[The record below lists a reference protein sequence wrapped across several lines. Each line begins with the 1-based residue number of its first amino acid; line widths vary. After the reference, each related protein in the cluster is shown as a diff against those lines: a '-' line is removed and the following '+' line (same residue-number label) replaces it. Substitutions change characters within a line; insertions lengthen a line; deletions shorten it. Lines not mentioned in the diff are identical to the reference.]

1 MQQPALELDNI
12 LAARYSDK
20 EAADL
25 KCHSKSKTPV
35 EELAVYEAVS
45 IKFEK

>member
-1 MQQPALELDNI
+1 MD
-12 LAARYSDK
+12 SDK
-20 EAADL
+20 LSVEEMVEYYKPD
-25 KCHSKSKTPV
+25 V